1 MKISKESRRFA
12 RELFRASLTDGRL
25 DPRKIAEYSDR
36 LIAEKPRAYGTILKE
51 FARLVRLEL
60 HRRHAIVESAA
71 PLDAAHTAQLE
82 NDLRSRFG
90 SDLTIEFKTNPG
102 LLGGLRVQV
111 GSDVWDGS
119 VINRLQLL
127 KKQL

>member
-12 RELFRASLTDGRL
+12 RELFKVSLTDGRL
-25 DPRKIAEYSDR
+25 DPRKVAEYSDR
-36 LIAEKPRAYGTILKE
+36 LIAEKPRGYVQILKE

-71 PLDAAHTAQLE
+71 SLDPAESAHIE

-119 VINRLQLL
+119 VFNRLQTL
-127 KKQL
+127 KQQL